1 MRKGITFMKQ
11 HALVDSYNACKEQ
24 TETIMTEIFALLQQ
38 ADIPLRSNRHLTE
51 IVVDSTKE
59 EIIEKVG
66 DAAFVDKIHTF
77 GIALFEHSGKTY
89 IRLKYK

>member
-1 MRKGITFMKQ
+1 MGSRTQKHQGFI
-11 HALVDSYNACKEQ
+11 ADAVDFNY
-24 TETIMTEIFALLQQ
+24 
-38 ADIPLRSNRHLTE
+38 
-51 IVVDSTKE
+51 STVE

-66 DAAFVDKIHTF
+66 DAAFVDKINTF

>member
-1 MRKGITFMKQ
+1 MKQ
-11 HALVDSYNACKEQ
+11 HALVESYNACKEQ
-24 TETIMTEIFALLQQ
+24 TETIMADIFALLEQ

-59 EIIEKVG
+59 GIIEKVG
-66 DAAFVDKIHTF
+66 DAAFVDKINTF